1 MGFFG
6 LLQLIDEV
14 TMIRFMGRDLT
25 IFLKYLNYQT
35 WMFLVIL
42 IIQWTVLIPIYYTG
56 EDAYKY
62 LDAFQ
67 QVANTTAN
75 ATLPLGNITVST
87 NITDDVIVVANT
99 TELTELTEIIP
110 LSDADREYNLIR
122 FTILNV
128 ESSPMK
134 MTIAFIM
141 VIVTTVIVY
150 L

>member
-62 LDAFQ
+62 LDAFG
-67 QVANTTAN
+67 QVSNTTAN

-87 NITDDVIVVANT
+87 NITDKDIVVANMT
-99 TELTELTEIIP
+99 DITEIIP
-110 LSDADREYNLIR
+110 LSDADREYNLIK